1 MTIFDVWKILKETF
15 QYLITKWKLIL
26 VIGLIGGL
34 VGLSL
39 SFLIKPKYTAKI
51 SFSLI
56 DGGSKG
62 SGLFDLASSFGLASL
77 MGGNDV
83 FSGDNL
89 LEIMK
94 SKYAVEETLL
104 SPVMFEG
111 EKMTLIEAYIKF
123 NHLRKKW
130 SKSKKNDLRNVAYPI
145 GQNKESFSRTQ
156 DSIVSELYKDFIK
169 NNALKVLR
177 LNKKVG
183 MSEVT
188 FTSKNEEFSKLFVE
202 NLMKETYVFYRQT
215 KTAQII
221 ENVRKMEQTADSI
234 KHLYESAL
242 TRSSAYSGVNVNP
255 ALQSAMVPKL
265 KQEYDAQLYGT
276 VYAEV
281 LKNLETLKLDL
292 ARETPL
298 VQVVDLPRYP
308 LKKEKLGKV
317 KGIVLGGLLAG
328 FFIVMFLL
336 IRYFFR
342 LYKDSYD
349 NNNR

>member
-1 MTIFDVWKILKETF
+1 MTISDVLTIVKDTF
-15 QYLITKWKLIL
+15 QYLLTKWKLIL
-26 VIGLIGGL
+26 VVGLIGGIL
-34 VGLSL
+34 GLGL

-56 DGGSKG
+56 EGGSKG
-62 SGLFDLASSFGLASL
+62 GLFDLASSFGLASL

-104 SPVMFEG
+104 SPVIFEG

-123 NHLRKKW
+123 NNFRKKW
-130 SKSKKNDLRNVAYPI
+130 LKSKKVDLRNVSFPI
-145 GQNKESFSRTQ
+145 DQNKESFSRTQ
-156 DSIVSELYKDFIK
+156 DSIVSLLYTEFLES
-169 NNALKVLR
+169 NVLKVLR

-183 MSEVT
+183 MSEVA

-202 NLMKETYVFYRQT
+202 NLMNQTYIFYKQT
-215 KTAQII
+215 KTAQTF
-221 ENVRKMEQTADSI
+221 ENVKKMEQTADSI

-242 TRSSAYSGVNVNP
+242 MRSSGYSGVNINA
-255 ALQSAMVPKL
+255 ALQVAMVPKL

-292 ARETPL
+292 ARETPI
-298 VQVVDLPRYP
+298 VQIIDTPRYP
-308 LKKEKLGKV
+308 LKKEKLGMV
-317 KGIVLGGLLAG
+317 KGVVLGGFIAG
-328 FFIVMFLL
+328 FFVVIYL
-336 IRYFFR
+336 ILSNYIQR
-342 LYKDSYD
+342 LTGATKKENS
-349 NNNR
+349 